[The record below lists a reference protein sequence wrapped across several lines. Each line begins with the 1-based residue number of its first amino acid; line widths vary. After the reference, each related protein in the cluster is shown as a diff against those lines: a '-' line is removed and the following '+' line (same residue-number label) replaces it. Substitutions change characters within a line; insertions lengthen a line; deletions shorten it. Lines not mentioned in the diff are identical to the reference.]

1 MTLGG
6 GLIGLL
12 LAYGADYLIALQ
24 FSLPL
29 VFNWWIFVIGLGVPL
44 IVGLLFGLWPAT
56 RAARQD
62 PIVALK
68 QYH

>member
-1 MTLGG
+1 
-6 GLIGLL
+6 
-12 LAYGADYLIALQ
+12 
-24 FSLPL
+24 L
-29 VFNWWIFVIGLGVPL
+29 VFDWWIFAIGLGVPL
-44 IVGLLFGLWPAT
+44 LVGLLFGLWPAA